1 MYLFCKSFM
10 CGCLACM
17 LCLNH
22 VHAVSFEARRGHQI
36 ALELEFQTVVSCHV
50 CDIYIY
56 HSETVSHCVPLTG
69 LELIDPPPSDS

>member
-1 MYLFCKSFM
+1 M

-50 CDIYIY
+50 CDIYI
-56 HSETVSHCVPLTG
+56 TVRQG
-69 LELIDPPPSDS
+69 LIVYP